1 LDGFL
6 NHIKTFVIT
15 AMILLQGHSAFA
27 QQTIAFDISTQNDNK
42 RVFLFNTR
50 QQVDSVHLKNKA
62 GKNLPADNVFP
73 ADYPHKYAP
82 EIILFEADGSV
93 LYIDTGG
100 NFYMRDVENFEAK
113 PISLKI
119 NIDTLGLGKKNLM
132 IECSNRDLENLEVF
146 VVPFDKYRVASTTPQ
161 VTTKIN
167 FRLEEIIYGA
177 KGKTPP
183 RLLDLWKEQ
192 IQFNPADRKILYDY
206 QLILP
211 FDMVK
216 RGKVTLIVYDLSYQV
231 VAIYPDMTK
240 TVNTITRD
248 NIISATYVYKIFMNG
263 KEEVKKG
270 LIHYLSPEDEQKK
283 QELLNPPPAETD
295 DAVGNPE

>member
-1 LDGFL
+1 LGGCL
-6 NHIKTFVIT
+6 NHIKIFVIT
-15 AMILLQGHSAFA
+15 AMILQGHSAFA
-27 QQTIAFDISTQNDNK
+27 QKTIAFDISTQNDNK

-50 QQVDSVHLKNKA
+50 LKTDSVHLKNKA

-93 LYIDTGG
+93 LFIDTGG
-100 NFYMRDVENFEAK
+100 NFYMRDVENIDAK

-119 NIDTLGLGKKNLM
+119 NIDTLGLGKKNLV

-146 VVPFDKYRVASTTPQ
+146 VVPFDKYRVASAMPQ
-161 VTTKIN
+161 VTTKLS

-183 RLLDLWKEQ
+183 RLLDLWKDQ
-192 IQFNPADRKILYDY
+192 IQFNPEDRKILYDF

-211 FDMVK
+211 IDMVK
-216 RGKVTLIVYDLSYQV
+216 RGKTTLIIYDLSYQV
-231 VAIYPDMTK
+231 VAIYPDLTK
-240 TVNTITRD
+240 TVNVITRD

-283 QELLNPPPAETD
+283 QELLNPPPPPETD
-295 DAVGNPE
+295 ENPE